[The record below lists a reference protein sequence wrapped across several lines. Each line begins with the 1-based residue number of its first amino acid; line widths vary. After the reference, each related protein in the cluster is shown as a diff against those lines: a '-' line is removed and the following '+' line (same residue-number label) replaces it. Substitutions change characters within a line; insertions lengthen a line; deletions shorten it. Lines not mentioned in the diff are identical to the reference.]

1 MIKKLKPKSEFSRNV
16 LTLMTGTTVA
26 QAIPIAISP
35 ILTRIY
41 TPEDFGIFA
50 LFFAIISIFGAIANG
65 RYELAIMLPQKDED
79 AINIFALGF
88 IITVLLSLFLLI
100 VILIFHDNIV
110 NYLDNE
116 KIGIWLYFVPFAVFF
131 VGLFNI
137 LNYYN
142 TRKKE
147 YKSLANA
154 KVIKSIILAVT
165 QLSIGFI
172 KQGAMGLITGQIL
185 SQIFANMRL
194 FKNIIKNKTLLS
206 HISKENIIKQAK
218 RYKDFPKF
226 SLWGI
231 FANILSI
238 QLTNILISSFFSVA
252 TLGFYSLVQ
261 KILGMPSALIGSSIG
276 QVFFQEASQAR
287 QKHGNS
293 SFVFRHTVKKLL
305 LIGIM
310 AFGIL
315 YFIVEDL
322 FALVFGEEW
331 RIAGMYAQIILPLFF
346 IRFIYASVSTTY
358 SIFNKLKLEFI
369 WQITLLAGVISI
381 IYIFKNDDFKTFL
394 TFMCIYG
401 VFLYLISLYL
411 IFQLSKGDAKKGNNL
426 PNKETR

>member
-1 MIKKLKPKSEFSRNV
+1 MIEKLKSKSEFSRNV
-16 LTLMTGTTVA
+16 LTLMTGTTIA

-35 ILTRIY
+35 LLTRIY
-41 TPEDFGIFA
+41 TPEDFGLFA
-50 LFFAIISIFGAIANG
+50 LFFAMISIFGSVANG
-65 RYELAIMLPQKDED
+65 RYELAIMLPEKNED

-154 KVIKSIILAVT
+154 KIIKSIILAVT

-185 SQIFANMRL
+185 SQFFANIRL
-194 FKNIIKNKTLLS
+194 LKNIVKDETILS
-206 HISKENIIKQAK
+206 YISKKNILQQAK
-218 RYKDFPKF
+218 KYKDFPKF
-226 SLWGI
+226 SLWGV
-231 FANILSI
+231 FANTLSI
-238 QLTNILISSFFSVA
+238 QFTNILISSFFSVA

-261 KILGMPSALIGSSIG
+261 KILGMPSALIGGSIG
-276 QVFFQEASQAR
+276 QVFFQEASEAK
-287 QKHGNS
+287 QKYGKAS
-293 SFVFRHTVKKLL
+293 SVFKRTVKKLL
-305 LIGIM
+305 LIGAV
-310 AFGIL
+310 AFGLL

-322 FALVFGEEW
+322 FALVFSEEW
-331 RIAGMYAQIILPLFF
+331 RIAGIYAQIVIPFFF
-346 IRFIYASVSTTY
+346 IRFVSASVSTIY
-358 SIFNKLKLEFI
+358 DIFDGLKIELI
-369 WQITLLAGVISI
+369 WQVSLMLGI
-381 IYIFKNDDFKTFL
+381 IIILYIFKDSEFKIFL
-394 TFMCIYG
+394 TYMTLYG
-401 VFLYLISLYL
+401 IVMYLLSLYL
-411 IFQLSKGDAKKGNNL
+411 TFQLAKGTYKHG
-426 PNKETR
+426 E

>member
-1 MIKKLKPKSEFSRNV
+1 MFKKFIPSSDFGRNV
-16 LTLMTGTTVA
+16 LILMTGTTVA

-50 LFFAIISIFGAIANG
+50 LFFAIISIFGSIANG

-88 IITVLLSLFLLI
+88 IITVLLSLFLLLI
-100 VILIFHDNIV
+100 ILIFHNNIV

-231 FANILSI
+231 FANTLSI
-238 QLTNILISSFFSVA
+238 QFTNILISSFYSVA

-261 KILGMPSALIGSSIG
+261 KILGMPSALIGGSIG
-276 QVFFQEASQAR
+276 QVFFQEASESK
-287 QKHGNS
+287 QKYGEAS
-293 SFVFRHTVKKLL
+293 SIFKRTVKKLFF
-305 LIGIM
+305 IGTI
-310 AFGIL
+310 AFGLL

-322 FALVFGEEW
+322 FAFVFSEEW
-331 RIAGMYAQIILPLFF
+331 RIAGIYAQIVIPFFF
-346 IRFIYASVSTTY
+346 IRFVSASVSTIY
-358 SIFNKLKLEFI
+358 DIFDGLKIELI
-369 WQITLLAGVISI
+369 WQVFLMIGI
-381 IYIFKNDDFKTFL
+381 IIILYIFKDSEFKTFL
-394 TFMCIYG
+394 TYMTFYG
-401 VFLYLISLYL
+401 MAMYLLSLYL
-411 IFQLSKGDAKKGNNL
+411 TFQLAKGDL
-426 PNKETR
+426 L

>member
-1 MIKKLKPKSEFSRNV
+1 MFKKFIPSSDFGRNV
-16 LTLMTGTTVA
+16 LILMTGTTVA

-50 LFFAIISIFGAIANG
+50 LFFAIISIFGSIANG

-100 VILIFHDNIV
+100 IILIFHNNIV

-185 SQIFANMRL
+185 SQFFANMRL

-226 SLWGI
+226 SLWGV
-231 FANILSI
+231 FANTLSV
-238 QLTNILISSFFSVA
+238 QFTNILISSFYSVA

-261 KILGMPSALIGSSIG
+261 KILGMPSALIGGSIG
-276 QVFFQEASQAR
+276 QVFFQEASESK
-287 QKHGNS
+287 QKYGEAS
-293 SFVFRHTVKKLL
+293 SIFKRTVKKLFF
-305 LIGIM
+305 IGTI
-310 AFGIL
+310 AFGLL

-322 FALVFGEEW
+322 FAFVFSEEW
-331 RIAGMYAQIILPLFF
+331 RIAGIYAQIVIPFFF
-346 IRFIYASVSTTY
+346 IRFVSASVSTIY
-358 SIFNKLKLEFI
+358 DIFDGLKIELI
-369 WQITLLAGVISI
+369 WQVFLMIGI
-381 IYIFKNDDFKTFL
+381 IIILYIFKDSEFKTFL
-394 TFMCIYG
+394 TYMTFYG
-401 VFLYLISLYL
+401 MAMYLLSLYL
-411 IFQLSKGDAKKGNNL
+411 TFQLAKGTYYNGK
-426 PNKETR
+426 